1 MTSSSAT
8 WRRLDLRRSR
18 CVAQAHARPGLVD
31 QVDGLVGQRAVGD
44 VADAQ
49 VDGGLDRLVADL
61 DLVVLLEPLA
71 DAEQDGDR
79 LVDRWLVHHHR
90 LEAPLERRVLLDVL
104 AVLVEGGGADAL
116 QLATRK
122 RRLQDV
128 CRVDGAFGGTRADQ
142 RVKLVDEEDA
152 VAARAQLLDDLLEP
166 LLELAAVLRAGNQ
179 RADVQREDPLV
190 HQGLGDVARHDPM
203 REAFGDGRL
212 ADAGLADEGGVVL
225 APSRQDLNDPLDL
238 LLAADHRVE
247 GAGACRLGQVDA
259 ELVEG
264 RCLARPLGL
273 LGRGR
278 AARLA
283 QDVDHLV
290 AHLVEVD
297 AQALQHAGGDALALA
312 DQPEEEVL
320 GTDVVVAQP
329 PRLVDGQLDD
339 PLGARRQP
347 DLADD
352 RSVAAADDEFDG
364 GPDLGELDVHVLEH
378 ARGDALAL
386 ANEAEEQVLGTDV
399 VVVEALGLILREGE
413 DLARPVGE
421 LVESVHGSPA
431 LVVRSWV

>member
-1 MTSSSAT
+1 M
-8 WRRLDLRRSR
+8 L
-18 CVAQAHARPGLVD
+18 G
-31 QVDGLVGQRAVGD
+31 
-44 VADAQ
+44 
-49 VDGGLDRLVADL
+49 RLVSW
-61 DLVVLLEPLA
+61 V
-71 DAEQDGDR
+71 G
-79 LVDRWLVHHHR
+79 
-90 LEAPLERRVLLDVL
+90 
-104 AVLVEGGGADAL
+104 
-116 QLATRK
+116 
-122 RRLQDV
+122 
-128 CRVDGAFGGTRADQ
+128 
-142 RVKLVDEEDA
+142 
-152 VAARAQLLDDLLEP
+152 
-166 LLELAAVLRAGNQ
+166 
-179 RADVQREDPLV
+179 
-190 HQGLGDVARHDPM
+190 
-203 REAFGDGRL
+203 
-212 ADAGLADEGGVVL
+212 
-225 APSRQDLNDPLDL
+225 
-238 LLAADHRVE
+238 
-247 GAGACRLGQVDA
+247 
-259 ELVEG
+259 
-264 RCLARPLGL
+264 
-273 LGRGR
+273 GR

-312 DQPEEEVL
+312 DQPEEQVL

-329 PRLVDGQLDD
+329 PRLVDGKLDD

-364 GPDLGELDVHVLEH
+364 GADLGELDVHVLEH